1 MATIKHVYFGD
12 LTAKRGDDGN
22 LYVKGLATDATL
34 DLDEQI
40 CDPDWLKTAM
50 PKWMEIGNIREM
62 HQSKAVGKAVE
73 MEQSGTGFLVEA
85 KIGDPSAQKMVE
97 EGIYTGFS
105 VGIKN
110 ARVVKD
116 ASAPGG
122 RIISGNVVEVSLV
135 DRPANPSAVIEI
147 AKTIDGDLV
156 KGVAVAD
163 VEKAES
169 PELNAEAVMTE
180 EAGSPTEVHERTH
193 LCASCAGTG
202 KKTNVEGNTQ
212 ETDCDVCGGTGE
224 QPSGQI
230 EDIEQ
235 NSPTIPEI
243 AENQTDLKTV
253 EADVPAIEPAKEVPA
268 VEAPIVEDAPV
279 TEDAP
284 AEDAEKALVGIAK
297 GLADLTKMEHDPADL
312 NAVRASLIALIKAEL
327 DEMIAGEEDETSDVG
342 QLLYALSIFLN
353 WWTSEASENE
363 TSAPFTG
370 WDEEKDDDTMAYI
383 GLGVSPDIIKGA
395 SAPDA
400 SDEAKAELRLEI
412 VKALGLE
419 ETISAKAD
427 LSEAKE
433 QIELLKAALDE
444 VKQMATPGG
453 PALRATNLQNQKSA
467 QATAH
472 LVEAESLRI
481 KAASITNPELKAQY
495 LMTAKQYEDK
505 ASQF

>member
-73 MEQSGTGFLVEA
+73 MEQSGTGFIVEA
-85 KIGDPSAQKMVE
+85 KIVDPVAQKMVE

-110 ARVVKD
+110 ARVIKD
-116 ASAPGG
+116 AVAPGG
-122 RIISGNVVEVSLV
+122 RIVSGNVVEVSLV

-147 AKTIDGDLV
+147 AKTIEGNLV
-156 KGVAVAD
+156 KGIAVDEVA
-163 VEKAES
+163 KAES
-169 PELNAEAVMTE
+169 PEMNAEAVMAE
-180 EAGSPTEVHERTH
+180 EAGSPTELFERKQ

-202 KKTNVEGNTQ
+202 KKTNVAGGEQ
-212 ETDCDVCGGTGE
+212 ETDCDVCGGTGT
-224 QPSGQI
+224 QPEGQL
-230 EDIEQ
+230 EDIDQ
-235 NSPTIPEI
+235 HSPTIPEVL
-243 AENQTDLKTV
+243 ENQDDVKTV
-253 EADVPAIEPAKEVPA
+253 EADTPVLEETAEIAVEEPA
-268 VEAPIVEDAPV
+268 VEVLEEAPAVED
-279 TEDAP
+279 T
-284 AEDAEKALVGIAK
+284 EKAVNAIAK
-297 GLADLTKMEHDPADL
+297 GLTDLTKMEHDPAQL
-312 NAVRASLIALIKAEL
+312 NAVRASMIALIKAEL
-327 DEMIAGEEDETSDVG
+327 DEMLAGEENEIADVS
-342 QLLYALSIFLN
+342 QLLCALQIFLD

-370 WDEEKDDDTMAYI
+370 WDEDKDDDTMAYI

-400 SDEAKAELRLEI
+400 SDEAKAELRNEI

-419 ETISAKAD
+419 EAISTKAE

-433 QIELLKAALDE
+433 QINLLKASLEE

-453 PALRATNLQNQKSA
+453 PALRATNLQSQKSA
-467 QATAH
+467 QATAY

-481 KAASITNPELKAQY
+481 KAASLTNPELKAQY

-505 ASQF
+505 ANQF